1 MDGIKSLLKSRKVAL
16 AVVGLASVL
25 LAHYSG
31 LPSDVQAAIVA
42 LFGAVIL
49 GIAAEDSA
57 EKAGAARAV
66 QERLRHYVGPHS
78 GAPQP

>member
-1 MDGIKSLLKSRKVAL
+1 MSGITSLLKSRKVAL

-31 LPSDVQAAIVA
+31 LPAEVQGAIVA

-49 GIAAEDSA
+49 GIAHEDSG
-57 EKAGAARAV
+57 EKAAEAMALRRRLAQIDYKADPGA
-66 QERLRHYVGPHS
+66 
-78 GAPQP
+78 